1 MNNFFEIKN
10 ATFKAGGKDKINDLS
25 IEIKNE
31 GDIVCLLGPSGIG
44 KTTILRT
51 IAGLEKLENGEIILK
66 DKVISSN
73 NQHLEPEKR
82 KIALSF
88 QENSLFPHHSIH
100 KNIILGIPK
109 SGPKKINVEEI
120 TKFLNI
126 DHILDKYPHQISAG
140 EAQRASLARSLC
152 AEPDLLLLDEPLSNI
167 AVSYTHLTLPTSD
180 LV

>member
-1 MNNFFEIKN
+1 M
-10 ATFKAGGKDKINDLS
+10 
-25 IEIKNE
+25 
-31 GDIVCLLGPSGIG
+31 
-44 KTTILRT
+44 
-51 IAGLEKLENGEIILK
+51 
-66 DKVISSN
+66 
-73 NQHLEPEKR
+73 EPEKR

-88 QENSLFPHHSIH
+88 QENSLFPHHSIY

-126 DHILDKYPHQISAG
+126 DHVLDKYPHQISAG

-167 AVSYTHLTLPTSD
+167 DQNFKEEIQTKLKKL
-180 LV
+180 LKI